1 MMNPKWKTLSILW
14 LVVVIKATAST
25 SNDADVA
32 SEYCGEKGKTSLA
45 KNSGNQLGGTNT
57 EALSNA
63 ADSNTNLVKSIQEW
77 RGNGNNEV
85 RLKVVLED
93 PNKAQEYFGLVVSY
107 SAWGIILAVTSFF
120 CCICTNLG
128 RLFKCK
134 CCFKPKKEYSKR
146 EKIECVMLYTIFAL
160 ACGICC
166 VLGLVALTSF
176 VNGVT

>member
-1 MMNPKWKTLSILW
+1 MIPKWKTLSILW

-93 PNKAQEYFGLVVSY
+93 PNKAQEYFGLVRQ
-107 SAWGIILAVTSFF
+107 F
-120 CCICTNLG
+120 
-128 RLFKCK
+128 
-134 CCFKPKKEYSKR
+134 
-146 EKIECVMLYTIFAL
+146 
-160 ACGICC
+160 
-166 VLGLVALTSF
+166 
-176 VNGVT
+176 